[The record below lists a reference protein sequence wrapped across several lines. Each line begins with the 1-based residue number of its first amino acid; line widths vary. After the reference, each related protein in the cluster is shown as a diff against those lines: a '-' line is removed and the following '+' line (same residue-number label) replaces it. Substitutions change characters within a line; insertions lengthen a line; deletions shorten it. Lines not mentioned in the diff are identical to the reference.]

1 MGNYNDVYSSDQM
14 YNFEI
19 KVKAQFT
26 QVATLIGRQEVE
38 NSEWY
43 MQKHVIILYIIIP
56 IHRAFVCIFSDA

>member
-1 MGNYNDVYSSDQM
+1 M

-56 IHRAFVCIFSDA
+56 IHRAFVCIFNDA